1 MVLVLYNSQPSA
13 GVQALSQQ
21 LQDKQI
27 SKKKKKSTN
36 HPSQPASTKSGN
48 LIERGTPM
56 GLKNT

>member
-27 SKKKKKSTN
+27 SKKKKKVQII
-36 HPSQPASTKSGN
+36 HPNQLQQNQAT
-48 LIERGTPM
+48 
-56 GLKNT
+56 

>member
-27 SKKKKKSTN
+27 SKKKKKKVQII
-36 HPSQPASTKSGN
+36 HPNQLQQNQA
-48 LIERGTPM
+48 I
-56 GLKNT
+56 